1 MTAVVP
7 RVGPLLGLFFAEEA
21 PTDFDEARK
30 AADNGRY
37 PPFFHGML
45 SRGVAFAPGAYEAI
59 FPSLA
64 HTEAELEA
72 TVAAAAETA
81 REMAARD

>member
-1 MTAVVP
+1 MVP
-7 RVGPLLGLFFAEEA
+7 RVGPLLSLFFTEDA

-45 SRGVAFAPGAYEAI
+45 RRGVAFAPGAYEAI

-64 HTEAELEA
+64 HTEAEIEA
-72 TVAAAAETA
+72 TVAAAAEVA
-81 REMAARD
+81 QDLAH